1 MINQTENKFLDIS
14 KLLAGETDEI
24 VFDRSDIPFPFEEE
38 ISVSSLH
45 FSGRVFRFSEFVR
58 LSGTVTGEYS
68 APCLTM

>member
-45 FSGRVFRFSEFVR
+45 FPVACFGSPNSSDFPA
-58 LSGTVTGEYS
+58 L
-68 APCLTM
+68 